1 MNEFCFFIE
10 SELNPDIEYDY
21 KSFVKTKKTKN
32 PIIYISLSN
41 IYLYIAKSNGII
53 NRYNLYTMLL
63 ERKFKLDET
72 IKSFGL
78 SPFDK
83 YLWCINNNDYLS
95 VYNIENEKP
104 EKLNYYQKE
113 VWDIKW
119 AEKNDENDR
128 EDTLDFVILQK
139 NRLYFINNLQVE
151 GEMIKC
157 TDYLA
162 KYINNEVTTVKIEK
176 LNNDRNNDFFEGKN
190 YLKV

>member
-1 MNEFCFFIE
+1 
-10 SELNPDIEYDY
+10 
-21 KSFVKTKKTKN
+21 
-32 PIIYISLSN
+32 
-41 IYLYIAKSNGII
+41 
-53 NRYNLYTMLL
+53 MLL

-139 NRLYFINNLQVE
+139 NRLYFINKLQVE
-151 GEMIKC
+151 GEMMKC

-190 YLKV
+190 YLKVYQNKVLKEFNELLENSQITDLKPPLK